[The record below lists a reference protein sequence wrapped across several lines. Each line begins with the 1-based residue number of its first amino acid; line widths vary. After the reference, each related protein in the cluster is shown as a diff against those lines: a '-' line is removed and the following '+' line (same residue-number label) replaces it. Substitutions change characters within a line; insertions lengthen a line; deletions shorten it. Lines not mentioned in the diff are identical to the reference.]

1 MNKFDKFYSKKK
13 LDELIQDILQHRI
26 EGDRIS
32 KEWYDALLIHLQTR
46 ELTDLQRKKLDYIL
60 KTEPDILKENLSQQV
75 GETTSVK
82 APNNTIS
89 KNSEPKNTA
98 IDTLKSVAFVA
109 LILGIFGAIIIW
121 VTIGTIEL
129 PKEGYIYLKEKAA
142 NPQGIILGFE
152 VLFSSIMAWAFF
164 NVICNIAES
173 LLAIRKSLDNN

>member
-1 MNKFDKFYSKKK
+1 MNKFDKFYSKKN
-13 LDELIQDILQHRI
+13 LDELMQDILQHRV
-26 EGDRIS
+26 EGDRIN

-46 ELTDLQRKKLDYIL
+46 ELTALQRKELDYIL
-60 KTEPDILKENLSQQV
+60 NTEPDILKENLSQQV
-75 GETTSVK
+75 SKTTSVK
-82 APNNTIS
+82 AR
-89 KNSEPKNTA
+89 KDTA
-98 IDTLKSVAFVA
+98 IDTLKSVAVIA

-121 VTIGTIEL
+121 ITIGTIEA
-129 PKEGYIYLKEKAA
+129 PKEGHIYLTEKAA